1 MTQVTSDATTSVSS
15 SNARK
20 QTEKPENQKDVLFE
34 NLFSTVSDIDREKVN
49 FLNSDLSH
57 HDKMTMDF
65 NSDKEKETSL
75 NHTDNNIFEIFAKD
89 DENNG
94 NSSLTTAMQR
104 LEALLNEKETLEDN
118 QKIGEENK
126 DLFAIS
132 EDPTNDI
139 TNSVVTP
146 KGRRVPLVQAFKL
159 FSDQIFDY
167 SSSNLNSLSSNDTKN
182 TLNDLPLSKELSKVV
197 KLIENA
203 VNSKNLEHSLP
214 KQSIEI
220 KTNSPASSS
229 DGSALDKAIEAL
241 SELKS
246 LKNSNAESESIPTLK
261 KDNLLSRF
269 KGGEEQKNVLANEEF
284 KNVETKNSPLI
295 NLKNKENSNDIRMAA
310 LTRQVELSQQAT
322 NNSINQANF
331 QMSGL
336 DINSGSSNGQEGNEN
351 QQGSTFTRNSSPLS
365 SIQKLNMADKAW
377 KEILTQKI
385 ETQLKEGIK
394 TLDISLNPKHLGR
407 MTVSINMSGDDAS
420 IQISTETSAA
430 ANVLLESEAKL
441 AQMMQDIGLR
451 LNLLQA
457 SFSSKQDKET
467 KQDVNS
473 KNSGKKLEDS
483 KEDMNGLDKANFK
496 NIDNSILNIVA

>member
-57 HDKMTMDF
+57 NDKMTMDF
-65 NSDKEKETSL
+65 NSDEEKETSL
-75 NHTDNNIFEIFAKD
+75 NHTDKNIFEIFTKD
-89 DENNG
+89 DKNLG
-94 NSSLTTAMQR
+94 SSSRTTAIQR
-104 LEALLNEKETLEDN
+104 LEALLNEEETLEGT

-132 EDPTNDI
+132 GDSTNDI

-146 KGRRVPLVQAFKL
+146 KGRRVPLAQAFKL

-167 SSSNLNSLSSNDTKN
+167 STSNLNSLSSNDTKK
-182 TLNDLPLSKELSKVV
+182 TINDLPLSKELSKVV

-203 VNSKNLEHSLP
+203 VNSKNLEHSPP

-246 LKNSNAESESIPTLK
+246 LKNSNAGSENISTLK
-261 KDNLLSRF
+261 KDNVLSRF
-269 KGGEEQKNVLANEEF
+269 KGGEEQKNVLPNEEF
-284 KNVETKNSPLI
+284 KNVETKNLPLI
-295 NLKNKENSNDIRMAA
+295 NLNNKEKSNDIRMTA

-322 NNSINQANF
+322 NNSVNQANF
-331 QMSGL
+331 QISGL

-365 SIQKLNMADKAW
+365 TIQKLNMADKAW
-377 KEILTQKI
+377 KEILTRKI
-385 ETQLKEGIK
+385 ETQLKEGNK

-430 ANVLLESEAKL
+430 ANVLLESEVKL

-467 KQDVNS
+467 KQDINS
-473 KNSGKKLEDS
+473 KSPAGKLKDS
-483 KEDMNGLDKANFK
+483 KEDMNGLDKANIK
-496 NIDNSILNIVA
+496 KIDNSILNIVA

>member
-1 MTQVTSDATTSVSS
+1 MTQVTSDATASVSS

-20 QTEKPENQKDVLFE
+20 QTEKPENQKNVLFE
-34 NLFSTVSDIDREKVN
+34 NLFSTVSDIDREKIN
-49 FLNSDLSH
+49 FSNSDLSH
-57 HDKMTMDF
+57 HDQIAMDF
-65 NSDKEKETSL
+65 YSEEEKETSL

-89 DENNG
+89 DANIG

-104 LEALLNEKETLEDN
+104 LEALLEEEEAHQGK
-118 QKIGEENK
+118 QKTGEENK
-126 DLFAIS
+126 DLFAICGDS
-132 EDPTNDI
+132 TNNI
-139 TNSVVTP
+139 TNSVVVP
-146 KGRRVPLVQAFKL
+146 KGRRVRLAQAFKL

-182 TLNDLPLSKELSKVV
+182 ALNDLPLSKELSKVV

-214 KQSIEI
+214 KESIEI
-220 KTNSPASSS
+220 KTSSPARSS

-246 LKNSNAESESIPTLK
+246 LKNSNAGLESTPTQK
-261 KDNLLSRF
+261 KDNILSHF
-269 KGGEEQKNVLANEEF
+269 KGGEEQKNVLLTGEF
-284 KNVETKNSPLI
+284 KNVVTKNSPLI
-295 NLKNKENSNDIRMAA
+295 NLNNKENSNDIKMTA

-322 NNSINQANF
+322 NNSVNQANF
-331 QMSGL
+331 QMNGL

-351 QQGSTFTRNSSPLS
+351 HQGSTFSRNSSPLS
-365 SIQKLNMADKAW
+365 TIQKLNMADKAW
-377 KEILTQKI
+377 KEILTRKI
-385 ETQLKEGIK
+385 ETQLKEGNK

-430 ANVLLESEAKL
+430 ANILLESEGKL

-451 LNLLQA
+451 LNLLQT

-467 KQDVNS
+467 KQNINS
-473 KNSGKKLEDS
+473 KNSAEKLEDS

-496 NIDNSILNIVA
+496 NIDNSILNIIA

>member
-1 MTQVTSDATTSVSS
+1 M
-15 SNARK
+15 K
-20 QTEKPENQKDVLFE
+20 
-34 NLFSTVSDIDREKVN
+34 
-49 FLNSDLSH
+49 
-57 HDKMTMDF
+57 
-65 NSDKEKETSL
+65 
-75 NHTDNNIFEIFAKD
+75 KD
-89 DENNG
+89 DENRRQLSHNCNG
-94 NSSLTTAMQR
+94 KTRSTVKRRKDSL
-104 LEALLNEKETLEDN
+104 EGN
-118 QKIGEENK
+118 QKIGENK

-132 EDPTNDI
+132 GDPTNDI
-139 TNSVVTP
+139 TNSGIVTP
-146 KGRRVPLVQAFKL
+146 KGRRVPLAQASKL

-167 SSSNLNSLSSNDTKN
+167 SSSNLNSLGSNDTKN
-182 TLNDLPLSKELSKVV
+182 ALNDLPLSKELSKVV

-246 LKNSNAESESIPTLK
+246 LKNSNAGSESIPTLK
-261 KDNLLSRF
+261 KDNVLSRF
-269 KGGEEQKNVLANEEF
+269 KGGEEQKNVLPNEEF

-295 NLKNKENSNDIRMAA
+295 NLNNKENSNDIRMTA

-322 NNSINQANF
+322 NNSVNQANF

-365 SIQKLNMADKAW
+365 TIQKLNMADKAW
-377 KEILTQKI
+377 KEILTRQI
-385 ETQLKEGIK
+385 ETQLKEGNK

-430 ANVLLESEAKL
+430 ANILLESEGKL

-467 KQDVNS
+467 KQDINS
-473 KNSGKKLEDS
+473 KNSAEKLKDS
-483 KEDMNGLDKANFK
+483 KEDMTGLDKANFK
-496 NIDNSILNIVA
+496 KIDNSILNIVA

>member
-1 MTQVTSDATTSVSS
+1 MTQVTSDATASVSS

-20 QTEKPENQKDVLFE
+20 QTEKPENQKDCLFE
-34 NLFSTVSDIDREKVN
+34 NLFSTVSDVDREKVN

-57 HDKMTMDF
+57 HDQITMDF
-65 NSDKEKETSL
+65 NSKEEKETSL
-75 NHTDNNIFEIFAKD
+75 NHTDDNIFEIFAKD
-89 DENNG
+89 DEMIG
-94 NSSLTTAMQR
+94 DRSLTTAMQR
-104 LEALLNEKETLEDN
+104 LEALLKEEEAQEGK
-118 QKIGEENK
+118 QKTGEENK

-132 EDPTNDI
+132 GDPTNNI
-139 TNSVVTP
+139 TNSLVTP
-146 KGRRVPLVQAFKL
+146 KGRRVPLAQASKL

-167 SSSNLNSLSSNDTKN
+167 SSSNLNSLGSNDTKN
-182 TLNDLPLSKELSKVV
+182 ALNDLPLSKELSKVV

-214 KQSIEI
+214 KASIEI
-220 KTNSPASSS
+220 KTNRPAGSS

-246 LKNSNAESESIPTLK
+246 LKKSNAGSESMLTLK
-261 KDNLLSRF
+261 KDNVLSRF
-269 KGGEEQKNVLANEEF
+269 KGGEEQKNVLPNEEF

-295 NLKNKENSNDIRMAA
+295 NLNNKENSNDIRMTA

-322 NNSINQANF
+322 NNSVNQANF

-365 SIQKLNMADKAW
+365 TIQKLNMADKAW
-377 KEILTQKI
+377 KEILTRKI
-385 ETQLKEGIK
+385 ETQLKEGTK

-430 ANVLLESEAKL
+430 ANVLLESEGKL

-457 SFSSKQDKET
+457 NFSSKQDKET
-467 KQDVNS
+467 KQDINS
-473 KNSGKKLEDS
+473 KNSAEKLEDS

-496 NIDNSILNIVA
+496 KIENSILNIVA